1 VGEAKKRSPN
11 IKYVVAAATAL
22 TAIATAAL
30 VIVSGKD
37 SGSDTRADDGGV
49 NFQCTINGEELSGE
63 TCKYEASVP
72 DPEETDEAEVRQAA
86 EDFVNT
92 PPNGEGPWPFV
103 VAGSEIGLKVR
114 STNTREGEQLGG
126 LDELH
131 TAWVIC
137 KAVSDFD
144 ADPSTG
150 VGPRWYKIGWTQQQP
165 SSGFFE
171 STPTTEQT
179 AWAYAGYLVPSGH
192 NGDVPGCT

>member
-1 VGEAKKRSPN
+1 MAV
-11 IKYVVAAATAL
+11 
-22 TAIATAAL
+22 ATAAL

-37 SGSDTRADDGGV
+37 SGSDTSADDGGV
-49 NFQCTINGEELSGE
+49 NIQCTINGEELSGE

-72 DPEETDEAEVRQAA
+72 DPEEADEAEVRQAA
-86 EDFVNT
+86 EEFADM
-92 PPNGEGPWPFV
+92 PPKGDGPWPFV
-103 VAGSEIGLKVR
+103 VTGSEIGLKVR

-144 ADPSTG
+144 ADPSTD
-150 VGPRWYKIGWTQQQP
+150 VGPLWYKIGWTQQQP
-165 SSGFFE
+165 STGFFE

-192 NGDVPGCT
+192 NGAVPDCT